1 MRTMR
6 SAMPQRGLLGCAL
19 LCAAMLPAAQAE
31 DACFDWCVRCSSQ
44 VCSPPPAP
52 PPKPPPLPP
61 RPQPPPSPPSPPP
74 PPPMPPPPPL
84 DCNTIVPLGSGSC
97 SDSSPCEG
105 CCTYVGRCRSHE
117 YSTGGFDGCS
127 GASFNSPPFK
137 RCHWIG
143 EHCVDGPKS
152 LYGNI
157 PYHCRTPPSPPSPPP
172 PPPPPLPPPPPPMP
186 PPPPLDCSTI
196 VPLGS
201 GSCSDSSPCEGC
213 CTHLNRCRSHQ
224 HSTSGLAGCSGASFN
239 SAPFPRCHW
248 VGEYCKDGPRSLYGN
263 PPAHCTIP
271 TPPPAPPA
279 PPLPPAPPPPSVPP
293 PSVPAQVCGVSG
305 QFGVQPSG
313 CDCHAALC
321 TLPPPPPLAAT
332 TSSDTTSSV
341 STNSSD
347 KSDNSSET
355 SDNTTVMIAAVGGA
369 VGGLLLLAVVAG
381 VAIVMKKRKTKITT
395 PRKEEL

>member
-74 PPPMPPPPPL
+74 PPPMLPPPPL

-105 CCTYVGRCRSHE
+105 CCTHVNRCRSHE
-117 YSTGGFDGCS
+117 HSTGGLQGCS
-127 GASFNSPPFK
+127 GASFNSYPFK

-143 EHCVDGPKS
+143 EHCKG
-152 LYGNI
+152 
-157 PYHCRTPPSPPSPPP
+157 
-172 PPPPPLPPPPPPMP
+172 
-186 PPPPLDCSTI
+186 
-196 VPLGS
+196 
-201 GSCSDSSPCEGC
+201 
-213 CTHLNRCRSHQ
+213 
-224 HSTSGLAGCSGASFN
+224 
-239 SAPFPRCHW
+239 
-248 VGEYCKDGPRSLYGN
+248 GPRSLYGN
-263 PPAHCTIP
+263 IPAHCTIP
-271 TPPPAPPA
+271 TPPPAPP
-279 PPLPPAPPPPSVPP
+279 LPPPPSAPPPPPVPP
-293 PSVPAQVCGVSG
+293 PQPPPQVCGVSS

-313 CDCHAALC
+313 CDCHVALC
-321 TLPPPPPLAAT
+321 TLPPPPPAT
-332 TSSDTTSSV
+332 TTATFSGDTTSSV
-341 STNSSD
+341 STNSS
-347 KSDNSSET
+347 ET
-355 SDNTTVMIAAVGGA
+355 SDNTTVIIAAVGSA

-381 VAIVMKKRKTKITT
+381 VAIVLMKKQKRKISTPTS